1 MMNRLFVVILLLTSL
16 LMITMP
22 TPTLANEGVVLQD
35 FDREGC
41 YSNCP
46 CDMPGMEQACA
57 DCKQKCDDEFWKDF
71 DANVGLKKK
80 GN

>member
-1 MMNRLFVVILLLTSL
+1 MMNRLFVVILLLTPL
-16 LMITMP
+16 LITTMP
-22 TPTLANEGVVLQD
+22 TQIVATEAVQLQD
-35 FDREGC
+35 FDREAC

-57 DCKQKCDDEFWKDF
+57 DCMQKCDDEFWKDF
-71 DANVGLKKK
+71 DDSFGKKR

>member
-1 MMNRLFVVILLLTSL
+1 MNRLFVVILLLTTL
-16 LMITMP
+16 LLTA
-22 TPTLANEGVVLQD
+22 TPTQTIATEGVVLHD

-46 CDMPGMEQACA
+46 CGIAGMEQVCA

-71 DANVGLKKK
+71 DANVGLKK

>member
-1 MMNRLFVVILLLTSL
+1 MNRLFVVILLLAAL
-16 LMITMP
+16 LLTTMP
-22 TPTLANEGVVLQD
+22 AQTVATEAVQLQD

-46 CDMPGMEQACA
+46 CDIAGMEQACA

-71 DANVGLKKK
+71 DAGFGKK
-80 GN
+80 

>member
-1 MMNRLFVVILLLTSL
+1 MIIRLLVVILLLAFL
-16 LMITMP
+16 LLTTM
-22 TPTLANEGVVLQD
+22 TTQTAATEAVVLQD
-35 FDREGC
+35 FDREAC

-46 CDMPGMEQACA
+46 CAFAGMEQACA

-71 DANVGLKKK
+71 NNSLGNKK

>member
-1 MMNRLFVVILLLTSL
+1 MMNRLFVVILLLTPL
-16 LMITMP
+16 LITTMP
-22 TPTLANEGVVLQD
+22 TQIVATEAVQLQD
-35 FDREGC
+35 FDREAC

-57 DCKQKCDDEFWKDF
+57 DCMQKCDDEFWKDF
-71 DANVGLKKK
+71 DAGFGKKK

>member
-1 MMNRLFVVILLLTSL
+1 MMNRLFVGILLLTSL
-16 LMITMP
+16 LLTT
-22 TPTLANEGVVLQD
+22 TPTQIVATEAVQLQD

-46 CDMPGMEQACA
+46 CGIPGMEQVCA

-71 DANVGLKKK
+71 DASFGKK
-80 GN
+80 

>member
-1 MMNRLFVVILLLTSL
+1 MMNRLLVVILLLTTL
-16 LMITMP
+16 LLTT
-22 TPTLANEGVVLQD
+22 TPTQTVATEALVLQD

-46 CDMPGMEQACA
+46 CNILGAEQVCA

-71 DANVGLKKK
+71 NNSFGNKK